1 MQEKSSYK
9 PRVCFYC
16 GRSQELE
23 TPRVTDAED
32 FEVLTADDELQYNYQ
47 KIIFRMQMNLTL
59 WEGKQ

>member
-23 TPRVTDAED
+23 TPRVTED